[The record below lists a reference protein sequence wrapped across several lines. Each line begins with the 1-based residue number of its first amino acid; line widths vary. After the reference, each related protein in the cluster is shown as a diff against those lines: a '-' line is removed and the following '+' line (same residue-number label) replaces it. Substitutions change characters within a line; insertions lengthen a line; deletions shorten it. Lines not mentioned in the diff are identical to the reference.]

1 MQQSGTIPG
10 PINHEKRNYLGWR
23 RAPLQSLCGLSMLW
37 NLHLEDRG
45 NLERLSLVFLHSW
58 AGFPLEPPT
67 EVADLITYFLEQ
79 HFDGTFNAT

>member
-1 MQQSGTIPG
+1 VDAGS
-10 PINHEKRNYLGWR
+10 
-23 RAPLQSLCGLSMLW
+23 
-37 NLHLEDRG
+37 
-45 NLERLSLVFLHSW
+45 LSLVFLHSW

>member
-1 MQQSGTIPG
+1 MRLKV
-10 PINHEKRNYLGWR
+10 N
-23 RAPLQSLCGLSMLW
+23 GL
-37 NLHLEDRG
+37 NLRLEDRG
-45 NLERLSLVFLHSW
+45 NLERSSLVFLHSW